1 MRVRTA
7 GDIDGDGRSEFLV
20 ASYTGDP
27 PARVWVCKYTG
38 VGVQEEEALP
48 ARSRPMLEAWP
59 NPCHNQVRF
68 FCPPAAANSALTVC
82 DVTGRVVRTL
92 TIGPGASSRAPQ
104 EVVWDLR
111 DDAGKRVG
119 QGVYVIEMEQGNGN
133 TTRHCSAKVIVERQ

>member
-1 MRVRTA
+1 
-7 GDIDGDGRSEFLV
+7 
-20 ASYTGDP
+20 
-27 PARVWVCKYTG
+27 
-38 VGVQEEEALP
+38 
-48 ARSRPMLEAWP
+48 MLEAWP

-104 EVVWDLR
+104 EAVWDLR

-133 TTRHCSAKVIVERQ
+133 TTRHCSAKVVVLK